1 VSAGGGPALSGLA
14 ESAGDEKVGEA
25 GFTLI
30 EVVISLA
37 LFALVSIA
45 GLALVDSVIRVEQGT
60 AGRVERLGA
69 LQRTMFVIVRD
80 LEQSSAGT
88 LREMEGGVR
97 FERSA
102 STLYEAGRP
111 IGYALRGDSLYRII
125 GTPGAETAQLLIG
138 GVAGANWS
146 FYFDGMGWQPDMPTD
161 AQNVPL
167 RPAAVAVDILLDE
180 SVPPSGALRRV
191 VELPA
196 PTPLAAAQPVGTP

>member
-1 VSAGGGPALSGLA
+1 MSAGGGSAPPGLA
-14 ESAGDEKVGEA
+14 QSGRDEKVGEA

-37 LFALVSIA
+37 LFALVSMA

-88 LREMEGGVR
+88 LRETKGGVS

-125 GTPGAETAQLLIG
+125 GGSGAQTAQLLIG
-138 GVAGANWS
+138 GVAGASWS
-146 FYFDGMGWQPDMPTD
+146 FYFDGMGWQSDMPTD

-167 RPAAVAVDILLDE
+167 RPAAVAVDILLDD
-180 SVPPSGALRRV
+180 SAAPSGALRRV

-196 PTPLAAAQPVGTP
+196 PTPLPPVGTP

>member
-1 VSAGGGPALSGLA
+1 MSAGGGSAPPGLA
-14 ESAGDEKVGEA
+14 QSGRDEKVGEA

-37 LFALVSIA
+37 LFALVSMA

-88 LREMEGGVR
+88 LRETEGGVS

-125 GTPGAETAQLLIG
+125 GGSGAQTAQLLIG
-138 GVAGANWS
+138 GVAGASWS
-146 FYFDGMGWQPDMPTD
+146 FYFDGMGWQSDMPTD

-167 RPAAVAVDILLDE
+167 RPAAVAVDILLDD
-180 SVPPSGALRRV
+180 STPPSGALRRV

-196 PTPLAAAQPVGTP
+196 PTPLPPVQPVGTP

>member
-1 VSAGGGPALSGLA
+1 MTQSGGV
-14 ESAGDEKVGEA
+14 EKAAIASEA
-25 GFTLI
+25 GFTLV

-37 LFALVSIA
+37 LFALVSMA
-45 GLALVDSVIRVEQGT
+45 GLALVDSVIRVEQRT

-88 LREMEGGVR
+88 LSETPDGVR

-111 IGYALRGDSLYRII
+111 IGYALRGDSLYRIV
-125 GTPGAETAQLLIG
+125 GAPGAETAQLLIG
-138 GVAGANWS
+138 GLGAARWS
-146 FYFDGMGWQPDMPTD
+146 FYFAGLGWQADIPAD

-180 SVPPSGALRRV
+180 SAPPSGALRRV

-196 PTPLAAAQPVGTP
+196 PTQIPLEQPAAAP

>member
-1 VSAGGGPALSGLA
+1 LAQSGR
-14 ESAGDEKVGEA
+14 DEKVGEA

-37 LFALVSIA
+37 LFALVSMA

-88 LREMEGGVR
+88 LRETEGGVS

-102 STLYEAGRP
+102 STLYEAARP

-125 GTPGAETAQLLIG
+125 GGPGVETAQLLIG
-138 GVAGANWS
+138 GVAGASWS
-146 FYFDGMGWQPDMPTD
+146 FYFDGMGWQADMPTD

-167 RPAAVAVDILLDE
+167 RPAAVAVDILLNE
-180 SVPPSGALRRV
+180 SAAPSGALRRV

-196 PTPLAAAQPVGTP
+196 PTPLPPVQPVGTP